1 MKTTTTWI
9 KEHEFESLNEHSQ
22 IKLDGNRQNGFSP
35 KALLLAGLAGCSGID
50 LVDILQKMKV
60 AFSTLVVETEAGQ
73 TETHPRVFTD
83 ILITYKINAD
93 PSEEEKVHK
102 AINLSLDKY
111 CGVSA
116 MLKKNSAIDYK
127 LILE

>member
-1 MKTTTTWI
+1 MKTTSSWV
-9 KEHEFESLNEHSQ
+9 KEHEFESMNDHNQ
-22 IKLDGNRQNGFSP
+22 IKLDGNLKNGFSP

-50 LVDILQKMKV
+50 LVDILKKMKV
-60 AFSTLVVETEAGQ
+60 DFTKLVIDTEAEQ
-73 TETHPRVFTD
+73 TETHPRVFKD
-83 ILITYKINAD
+83 ILLTYKIDVD
-93 PSEEEKVHK
+93 PAEEEKVHK
-102 AINLSLDKY
+102 AIKLSLDKY

>member
-1 MKTTTTWI
+1 MKTTSTWI
-9 KEHEFESLNEHSQ
+9 KEHEFESLNEHNH

-35 KALLLAGLAGCSGID
+35 KALLLAGLAACSGID
-50 LVDILQKMKV
+50 LVEILQKMKV
-60 AFSTLVVETEAGQ
+60 TFSSLVIDTEAEQ
-73 TETHPRVFTD
+73 TDTHPKVFTE
-83 ILITYKINAD
+83 ILITYKLKAD
-93 PSEEEKVHK
+93 PAEKEKVHK
-102 AINLSLDKY
+102 AIRLSLDKY